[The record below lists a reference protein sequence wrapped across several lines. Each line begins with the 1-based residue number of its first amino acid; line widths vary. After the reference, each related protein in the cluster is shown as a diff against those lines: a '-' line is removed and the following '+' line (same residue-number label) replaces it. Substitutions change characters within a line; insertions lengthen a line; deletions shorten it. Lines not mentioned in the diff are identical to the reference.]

1 MKAITILIVDDHVL
15 IREAWNQLLDSDARY
30 KVVGACS
37 NGETAFE
44 LTGQL
49 HPDIILMDINLQG
62 LGGIEATP
70 IISKSYPNSKIIGLS
85 GYTETCYVKTMMKT
99 GAMGYVTKS
108 SGAAELFKAI
118 DEVYNNRKY
127 ICDEIKNLLC
137 MDITEENGKKKSA
150 VLSPRELEIIKLL
163 QKGFSSKEIALLLK
177 LSAKTID
184 MHRYNIRRKLNV
196 KNTAALVNQANN
208 IV

>member
-1 MKAITILIVDDHVL
+1 MKKITILIVDDHIL
-15 IREAWNQLLDSDARY
+15 IREAWRQLLNGDPRY
-30 KVVGACS
+30 TVVGDCS
-37 NGETAFE
+37 SGEAAFE
-44 LTGQL
+44 LTGQF

-62 LGGIEATP
+62 LGGLEATP
-70 IISKSYPNSKIIGLS
+70 VIHKAYPESKIIGLS
-85 GYTETCYVKTMMKT
+85 GYAEVCYVKTMIKA

-137 MDITEENGKKKSA
+137 NDITDGKDRKRSGM
-150 VLSPRELEIIKLL
+150 LSTREFEIIKHL
-163 QKGFSSKEIALLLK
+163 QQGFSSKEIALLLK

-184 MHRYNIRRKLNV
+184 MHRNNIRRKLNV
-196 KNTAALVNQANN
+196 KNTAALVNHIKNTF
-208 IV
+208 